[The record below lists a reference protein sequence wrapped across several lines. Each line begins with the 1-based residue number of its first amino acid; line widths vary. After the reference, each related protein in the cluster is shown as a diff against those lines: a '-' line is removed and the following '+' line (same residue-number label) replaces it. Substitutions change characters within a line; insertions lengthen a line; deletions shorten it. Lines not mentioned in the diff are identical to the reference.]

1 MASRAGARAVKKQFE
16 DVLREYY
23 AWEPTYCSE
32 KLGSL
37 AVSIPLVG
45 SATDFDMIHLGG
57 SSSSSTQ
64 PETETRSV
72 SATRGVSFEF
82 DRYIAHDND
91 LLEVELVRA
100 ETIDT
105 TVSLP
110 TPYPSYES
118 CTPTSR
124 NILHG
129 DDPHAMPFLPFADD
143 PSFNP
148 TDYVLD
154 HKRLAWQEG
163 YRDTDLL
170 EIVLET
176 ARRLHFGHGMSIQE
190 IDDTGILPRLWT
202 TSAGWGA
209 IWHGRMSDPIL
220 WPGSSRS
227 SHPPL
232 PDLPPPERHD
242 LQTRLQDYL
251 TLWCPN
257 VDCTEALC
265 LPHASEQYEL
275 DLKQPRQSGDQPF
288 RLLPATVSCGPQC
301 EASGDNMISVSV
313 SEVKVEAATL
323 SSPSIQDD
331 IRWTE
336 EELRE
341 LKVIC
346 YVSPPTTPCLLAHLC
361 RKPCREVA
369 VLCREFGDAGVA
381 DDNDRAL
388 RAHVDP
394 VFRDPRSPGFVPNAP
409 CAHAGPCTVNT
420 QCACSINSAHCTR
433 SCRCGTTCVRRWK
446 GCHCQGVVAKGHKKH
461 RRTGACATDTCP
473 CKKARRECDPDV
485 CTPCGTSCRN
495 MQIQQRRSK
504 SVSVRQSAHGL
515 GLFLEE
521 YAKEG
526 DLVSEYVGELIYEPT
541 FQCRSQLAYHVGR
554 SYAFGL
560 NSEMSVDST
569 KAGNP
574 ARFINHAPHRKA
586 NLEVSI
592 MLVHGEQR
600 IGIYAR
606 KNVSAGTELFMDYGP
621 DFPI

>member
-1 MASRAGARAVKKQFE
+1 MASRAGKQAVKKQFE
-16 DVLREYY
+16 DVLHEYY
-23 AWEPTYCSE
+23 TWEPIYCSE
-32 KLGSL
+32 KIASL
-37 AVSIPLVG
+37 AVFTPMVAST
-45 SATDFDMIHLGG
+45 TDFDMMVHPIAPKEIK
-57 SSSSSTQ
+57 
-64 PETETRSV
+64 PETRNV
-72 SATRGVSFEF
+72 SDAAQEVSFT
-82 DRYIAHDND
+82 RYIVHDSD

-100 ETIDT
+100 DIIDT
-105 TVSLP
+105 AVTLP

-118 CTPTSR
+118 CTPTVR

-129 DDPHAMPFLPFADD
+129 DDPHAMSFLPFADD
-143 PSFNP
+143 PSFDP

-154 HKRLAWQEG
+154 HKCLAWQEG
-163 YRDTDLL
+163 SRDTDLL

-176 ARRLHFGHGMSIQE
+176 ARRLHFGHGMSIEE

-227 SHPPL
+227 SNPPL
-232 PDLPPPERHD
+232 PDLPPPERHN

-257 VDCTEALC
+257 VDCTEAHC

-275 DLKQPRQSGDQPF
+275 DLRRPHRSGDQPF
-288 RLLPATVSCGPQC
+288 RLLPATVSCGPRC
-301 EASGDNMISVSV
+301 GAAGENM
-313 SEVKVEAATL
+313 
-323 SSPSIQDD
+323 DD

-336 EELRE
+336 EEIRE

-346 YVSPPTTPCLLAHLC
+346 YVSPPTTPCVLAHMC

-369 VLCREFGDAGVA
+369 ALCRGFGDAGIA
-381 DDNDRAL
+381 DDGAL
-388 RAHVDP
+388 GAPIEP
-394 VFRDPRSPGFVPNAP
+394 VFRDPKSPGFVPNAP
-409 CAHAGPCTVNT
+409 CAHAGPCTLDT
-420 QCACSINSAHCTR
+420 QCACSVNGTYCTR
-433 SCRCGTTCVRRWK
+433 SCRCATTCARRWK
-446 GCHCQGVVAKGHKKH
+446 GCHCPGVVMKGHKRHKKTKA
-461 RRTGACATDTCP
+461 RSTDTCP

-485 CTPCGTSCRN
+485 CTPCGKSCRN

-504 SVSVRQSAHGL
+504 NVSVGRSDHGL
-515 GLFLEE
+515 GLFLDEW
-521 YAKEG
+521 AKEG

-541 FQCRSQLAYHVGR
+541 FQCRSQLADHVKR

-606 KNVSAGTELFMDYGP
+606 KNIASGTELFMDYGP